1 MNKIIL
7 PKQKAITIFLVF
19 ALSYY
24 ISNLLRAI
32 TATISPNLISEFDL
46 SAGDLGLLGGGYF
59 LGFAAVQI
67 PLGYLLDNKGPK
79 KIVSYFLLIAVLG
92 MISFSLSENFITLLI
107 SRILIGIGVG
117 ACLMGPLTAYRIW
130 YQDETQQRANSWML
144 MVGAIGM
151 LSSSLPVQFFLPIIC
166 YCRIDTYTTDADI
179 IISDTGITDTD
190 NKLNAIRAESSV
202 YSTLFQIFIL
212 GISMCMIMIVSLNST
227 SFKKHNPS
235 TKMQAVKK
243 WFVLF
248 LLLSGDVSG
257 RILNT
262 ASTTNGSNINET
274 KGNNDGDSSSL
285 TPVAPLVGNDSVSTM
300 LTTTTDVT
308 NKALFALNTRLL
320 ATVTVSP
327 SNVRAAN
334 NDAVDGDIIMIT
346 PGEVDLSSGQLSV
359 GKALTFECTD
369 PTTKCIFDAKARSS
383 STRRVIYDTHG
394 KTATSRYVGLEI
406 TGGYT
411 VRLKRNNRKRR
422 SQHRSVVGSRSKKTT
437 N

>member
-1 MNKIIL
+1 MNKVIL

-19 ALSYY
+19 ALGYY

-151 LSSSLPVQFFLPIIC
+151 LSSSLPVQFFLPIIGWRMIFITLALLTIFC
-166 YCRIDTYTTDADI
+166 IILIIFFIPNWNKANIQSNSNDNGSLKEIWSDKFFKSLVPMGFFNYGGLFAIQTLWAGPWMIKVSGYTPEQSANGLFIIYFSLLISFLSWGYLVPKISKNVSDAIKLLKFGAPLNLIVLAFI
-179 IISDTGITDTD
+179 IYLGP
-190 NKLNAIRAESSV
+190 KAGAYHWAFFAVSSV
-202 YSTLFQIFIL
+202 
-212 GISMCMIMIVSLNST
+212 
-227 SFKKHNPS
+227 
-235 TKMQAVKK
+235 
-243 WFVLF
+243 F
-248 LLLSGDVSG
+248 L
-257 RILNT
+257 
-262 ASTTNGSNINET
+262 
-274 KGNNDGDSSSL
+274 SL
-285 TPVAPLVGNDSVSTM
+285 TQPAVGMAFS
-300 LTTTTDVT
+300 L
-308 NKALFALNTRLL
+308 
-320 ATVTVSP
+320 
-327 SNVRAAN
+327 SNA
-334 NDAVDGDIIMIT
+334 
-346 PGEVDLSSGQLSV
+346 
-359 GKALTFECTD
+359 GKALTSFNLLLF
-369 PTTKCIFDAKARSS
+369 IGAFALQWIIG
-383 STRRVIYDTHG
+383 VIIDLTMNLGYSEISG
-394 KTATSRYVGLEI
+394 FRFAMMFFLLTSFFSYLFFLI
-406 TGGYT
+406 
-411 VRLKRNNRKRR
+411 KN
-422 SQHRSVVGSRSKKTT
+422 SK

>member
-1 MNKIIL
+1 MNKVIL

-151 LSSSLPVQFFLPIIC
+151 LSSSLPVQFFLPIIGWRMIFITLALLTIFC
-166 YCRIDTYTTDADI
+166 IILIIFFIPNWNKANIQSNSNDNGSLKEIWNNSFFKSLVPIGFFNYGGLFAIQTLWAGPWMIKVSGYTPEQSANGLFLI
-179 IISDTGITDTD
+179 YFSLLISFLSWGYLVPKISKNVSD
-190 NKLNAIRAESSV
+190 AIRLLKFGAPLNLIVLAFIIYLGPKAGAYHWAFFAVSSV
-202 YSTLFQIFIL
+202 
-212 GISMCMIMIVSLNST
+212 
-227 SFKKHNPS
+227 
-235 TKMQAVKK
+235 
-243 WFVLF
+243 F
-248 LLLSGDVSG
+248 L
-257 RILNT
+257 
-262 ASTTNGSNINET
+262 
-274 KGNNDGDSSSL
+274 SL
-285 TPVAPLVGNDSVSTM
+285 TQPAVGMAFS
-300 LTTTTDVT
+300 L
-308 NKALFALNTRLL
+308 
-320 ATVTVSP
+320 
-327 SNVRAAN
+327 SNA
-334 NDAVDGDIIMIT
+334 
-346 PGEVDLSSGQLSV
+346 
-359 GKALTFECTD
+359 GKALTSFNLLLFIGAFALQWIIGVIIDLTMNLGYSEISGFRFAM
-369 PTTKCIFDAKARSS
+369 IFFLL
-383 STRRVIYDTHG
+383 
-394 KTATSRYVGLEI
+394 TSFFSYLFFLI
-406 TGGYT
+406 
-411 VRLKRNNRKRR
+411 RNYKN
-422 SQHRSVVGSRSKKTT
+422 
-437 N
+437 

>member
-1 MNKIIL
+1 MNKVIL

-151 LSSSLPVQFFLPIIC
+151 LSSSLPVQFFLPIIGWRMIFITLALLTIFC
-166 YCRIDTYTTDADI
+166 IILIIFFIPNWNKANIQSNAKDNGSLKEIWSDKFFKSLVPMGFFNYGGLFAIQTLWAGPWMIKVSGYTPEQSANGLFLI
-179 IISDTGITDTD
+179 YFSLLISFLSWGYLVPKISKNVSD
-190 NKLNAIRAESSV
+190 AIRLLKFGAPLNLIVLAFIIYLGPKAGAYHWAFFAVSSV
-202 YSTLFQIFIL
+202 
-212 GISMCMIMIVSLNST
+212 
-227 SFKKHNPS
+227 
-235 TKMQAVKK
+235 
-243 WFVLF
+243 F
-248 LLLSGDVSG
+248 L
-257 RILNT
+257 
-262 ASTTNGSNINET
+262 
-274 KGNNDGDSSSL
+274 SL
-285 TPVAPLVGNDSVSTM
+285 TQPAVGMAFS
-300 LTTTTDVT
+300 L
-308 NKALFALNTRLL
+308 
-320 ATVTVSP
+320 
-327 SNVRAAN
+327 SNA
-334 NDAVDGDIIMIT
+334 
-346 PGEVDLSSGQLSV
+346 
-359 GKALTFECTD
+359 GKALTSFNLLLFIGAFVLQWIIGVIIDLTMNLGYSEISGFRFAM
-369 PTTKCIFDAKARSS
+369 IFFLL
-383 STRRVIYDTHG
+383 
-394 KTATSRYVGLEI
+394 TSFFSYLFFLI
-406 TGGYT
+406 
-411 VRLKRNNRKRR
+411 RNYKN
-422 SQHRSVVGSRSKKTT
+422 
-437 N
+437 

>member
-1 MNKIIL
+1 MNKVIL

-19 ALSYY
+19 ALGYY

-151 LSSSLPVQFFLPIIC
+151 LSSSLPVQFFLPIIGWRMIFITLALLTIFC
-166 YCRIDTYTTDADI
+166 IILIIFFIPNWNKANIQSNAKDNGSLKEIWSDNFFKSLVPMGFFNYGGLFAIQTLWAGPWMIKVSGYTPEQSANGLFLIYFSLLISFLSWGYLVPKISKNVSDAIKLLKFGAPLNLIVLAFI
-179 IISDTGITDTD
+179 IYLGP
-190 NKLNAIRAESSV
+190 KAGAYHWAFFAVSSV
-202 YSTLFQIFIL
+202 
-212 GISMCMIMIVSLNST
+212 
-227 SFKKHNPS
+227 
-235 TKMQAVKK
+235 
-243 WFVLF
+243 F
-248 LLLSGDVSG
+248 L
-257 RILNT
+257 
-262 ASTTNGSNINET
+262 
-274 KGNNDGDSSSL
+274 SL
-285 TPVAPLVGNDSVSTM
+285 TQPAVGMAFS
-300 LTTTTDVT
+300 L
-308 NKALFALNTRLL
+308 
-320 ATVTVSP
+320 
-327 SNVRAAN
+327 SNA
-334 NDAVDGDIIMIT
+334 
-346 PGEVDLSSGQLSV
+346 
-359 GKALTFECTD
+359 GKALTSFNLLLFIGAFALQWIIGVIIDFTMKLGYSEISGFRFAM
-369 PTTKCIFDAKARSS
+369 IFFLL
-383 STRRVIYDTHG
+383 
-394 KTATSRYVGLEI
+394 TSFFSYLFFLI
-406 TGGYT
+406 
-411 VRLKRNNRKRR
+411 KN
-422 SQHRSVVGSRSKKTT
+422 SK